1 MVFTSGY
8 CIAKLQATRANSKAD
23 RLGVGKVKCRPAFG
37 STAQKT
43 LAVPHRSYSL
53 SRRASRPGCAGE
65 TGRTSACSVTGFSS
79 RHTTGSV
86 GSYGFSYVAR
96 TSSILAMY
104 SSSSSATHH
113 IFFPPRLE
121 VVVQQQNPDGFSS
134 HAGNQ
139 TTFHRLLRHQTHR
152 PTRAPFGWIAA
163 HHGDDFL
170 SLTVVQETGG
180 AWVLPVIKRG
190 IQAVL
195 PVATA
200 KIPDGLC
207 GEREALGNLGCTDP
221 LGQLQQRQSAQ
232 DYPDLLQTTA

>member
-8 CIAKLQATRANSKAD
+8 CIAKLKATRANSKAD
-23 RLGVGKVKCRPAFG
+23 RLGVGKGKCRPVFG

-104 SSSSSATHH
+104 SSSSSAT
-113 IFFPPRLE
+113 
-121 VVVQQQNPDGFSS
+121 V
-134 HAGNQ
+134 
-139 TTFHRLLRHQTHR
+139 
-152 PTRAPFGWIAA
+152 
-163 HHGDDFL
+163 
-170 SLTVVQETGG
+170 
-180 AWVLPVIKRG
+180 
-190 IQAVL
+190 AVGM
-195 PVATA
+195 PVAQHPPHRSPRA
-200 KIPDGLC
+200 ALPH
-207 GEREALGNLGCTDP
+207 EALILDEW
-221 LGQLQQRQSAQ
+221 RQSELGDTDEEHAA
-232 DYPDLLQTTA
+232 LGS